1 MYLPRAVRDWHAL
14 PAEEKSRVKFLF
26 LQNGDDPIP
35 KFGSPVLWRR
45 PDWLGPNDQRPPGAP
60 RGTRWMPV
68 TTFIMTFLDMQNA
81 LVPTPGVFDEGGH
94 DYRREIPDA
103 VRTVWGLEASD
114 EQMEKVQQAL
124 RKREL
129 VWAVKRSWHDV
140 EVKATPERPA
150 AERQL
155 AEKVSTW
162 TGKQIDVAGVRALA
176 EGDTTA

>member
-1 MYLPRAVRDWHAL
+1 
-14 PAEEKSRVKFLF
+14 
-26 LQNGDDPIP
+26 
-35 KFGSPVLWRR
+35 
-45 PDWLGPNDQRPPGAP
+45 
-60 RGTRWMPV
+60 
-68 TTFIMTFLDMQNA
+68 
-81 LVPTPGVFDEGGH
+81 
-94 DYRREIPDA
+94 
-103 VRTVWGLEASD
+103 
-114 EQMEKVQQAL
+114 MEKVQQAL